1 MSSSFDDRSQLKD
14 ESMSGAS
21 VAGISGVQS
30 SSCGC
35 LDKAEVVALMT
46 GQVQQMIDDK
56 LASLTAMNIES
67 MDGKLTT
74 LRTDL
79 HSWTQQLVMAEL
91 ANRQQTS
98 DAQQMA
104 DRSADGDRHAELVCN
119 PLLLLSFCA

>member
-35 LDKAEVVALMT
+35 PDKAEVVALMT